1 VHGSLQYIY
10 MKSKFQEAYAQLNAA
25 QKQAVDTTEGPV
37 LVIAGPGTGKT
48 QLLTTR
54 IANIL
59 NKTDASA
66 SNILCLTFTESGAQT
81 MRERLTNF
89 IGQNAYDVTIST
101 YHAFGS
107 DLIRRFPDYFSE
119 LADTQP
125 VDDLGVDSI
134 FRGIVGKL
142 PYSNP
147 LKYADN
153 YLGDIRALVS
163 DAKRALLTPDDLRA
177 VAKQNRAFITKAS
190 PIIAKKLVD
199 VPRITKKTIPVFEE
213 ILHVLTDVGG
223 PVVSSVPKA
232 ILPLSQL
239 MITELAEAVA
249 DAQESGKTT
258 TLSTW
263 KKTWLAK
270 DETNNFIM
278 DGEKANRKLEAAAD
292 IYASYLKELEK
303 RKLFDY
309 DDMILRAV
317 HALETHAD
325 LHYTLQEQYLYILL
339 DEFQDTNGAQLRLVE
354 LLTDNP
360 VSEGRPNVLAVG
372 DDDQAIYAFQ
382 GANYSHMLQFQK
394 MYRNVLL
401 VPLTRNYRSHT
412 DVLSLARGVAEQ
424 IEERLHHHFPAI
436 EKTLTAENKKLPKKA
451 VIERWQAKS
460 DITQFSWVAKKIR
473 KLLDDGVSASDI
485 AVLAPQH
492 KYLEPLV
499 AFLQQE
505 QVPIRYEKRE
515 NVLDDPTIMQL
526 LCMSELCLALSEGNH
541 HKANSLWAEMLSYD
555 FWQLPTS
562 LIWELSWQAND
573 GQGNWTDILLKTE
586 TLKPVALFFI
596 RLSLLLKTETLETM
610 LDYLIGVQ
618 PLDLHEPASEL
629 FTSPFYAFHFHAL
642 TDMGSSV
649 VSSATQLTMGL
660 GVAVPGEPLA
670 RAASAS
676 TVGEGT
682 DRTPGNQSSDFW
694 NLLTN
699 LIVLR
704 SRLREYR
711 TDDDTPL
718 KLPDLLAFVAAHRA
732 AEIKILNTSPYQE
745 AAEAVQLLTA
755 FKAKGQEYAAVFIL
769 ATSDEAW
776 GSKTRGQISRLS
788 IPANLQFIRYAGAT
802 NDERLRLFYVAI
814 TRAKSQLYMVD
825 YTHNYAGK
833 TMMRLKYLNETE
845 GEKGEIVSPL
855 LPTGQQVVHEIDEAG
870 ANVLLPAT
878 ELAAYWQRRHQA
890 ALISRNVAP
899 MLATRLAKFQLS
911 PTHVSDF
918 TDIANCGPEAFFMKT
933 ILRFPQAPRPEVQ
946 FGNAMHET
954 LEWAHI
960 STKRQGTTPTEQTIL
975 KTFEQRLKIKRL
987 SEQDTEL
994 LLARG
999 QESLRAYWPQRQH
1012 TINQHNRAE
1021 YNFRNEGV
1029 FIGQTHLA
1037 GKIDKLIINPTEKT
1051 IAIVDY
1057 KTGQAHNHWT
1067 HDVKLHKYELQLYFY
1082 RLLVENSHTFAGY
1095 TVTDAYLEFVEP
1107 NEQGNIVELHAVF
1120 DDTKMQALTQLIQA
1134 IWKHITAINLPAIDT
1149 YSKDIRGIESFE
1161 RDLIDSLRNDI

>member
-1 VHGSLQYIY
+1 
-10 MKSKFQEAYAQLNAA
+10 MKSKFEEAYAQLNAA

-66 SNILCLTFTESGAQT
+66 NNILCLTFTESGAQT

-89 IGQNAYDVTIST
+89 IGQDAYDVTIST

-119 LADTQP
+119 FGDTQP
-125 VDDLGVDSI
+125 IDDLGVDSI
-134 FRGIVGKL
+134 FRAIVGKL
-142 PYSNP
+142 PYSSP

-163 DAKRALLTPDDLRA
+163 DAKRALLTPEDLKSI
-177 VAKQNRAFITKAS
+177 AKQNRAFITKAS
-190 PIIAKKLVD
+190 PLIAEALKD
-199 VPRITKKTIPVFEE
+199 VPRITKKTIPAFESL
-213 ILHVLTDVGG
+213 LHALTDDSETKNKVLSHTT
-223 PVVSSVPKA
+223 VQ
-232 ILPLSQL
+232 PLAQL
-239 MITELAEAVA
+239 MVPALAEAIA
-249 DAQESGKTT
+249 EAQESGKTT
-258 TLSTW
+258 ALSVW

-270 DETNNFIM
+270 NESNQFIM

-292 IYASYLKELEK
+292 IYAHYLQELTR

-325 LHYTLQEQYLYILL
+325 LRFTLQEQYLYILL

-394 MYRNVLL
+394 MYRDVLL
-401 VPLTRNYRSHT
+401 VPLVENYRSHA
-412 DVLSLARGVAEQ
+412 DVLHLARNIAEQ

-436 EKTLTAENKKLPKKA
+436 EKTLVAKNKKLPA
-451 VIERWQAKS
+451 AAIIERWQAKS
-460 DITQFSWVAKKIR
+460 DIAQFAWVAKKIHELIR
-473 KLLDDGVSASDI
+473 GGLPASEI

-499 AFLQQE
+499 AFMQQE
-505 QVPIRYEKRE
+505 QVPVRYEKRE
-515 NVLDDPTIMQL
+515 NVLDDPAIMQL
-526 LCMSELCLALSEGNH
+526 LGMSQLCVALATGDQRT
-541 HKANSLWAEMLSYD
+541 ANSLWAEVLSYD

-562 LIWELSWQAND
+562 LIWEMSWQAND
-573 GQGNWTDILLKTE
+573 EQGNWTEILLKTE
-586 TLKPVALFFI
+586 ALKPIALFFI
-596 RLSLLLKTETLETM
+596 RLSLLLHTETLETM

-618 PLDLHEPASEL
+618 PFDLHEPGFES
-629 FTSPFYAFHFHAL
+629 FTSPFYAYHFGAL
-642 TDMGSSV
+642 EAVQTMSLP
-649 VSSATQLTMGL
+649 LT
-660 GVAVPGEPLA
+660 VAD
-670 RAASAS
+670 ASPAERIEN
-676 TVGEGT
+676 VA
-682 DRTPGNQSSDFW
+682 FW
-694 NLLTN
+694 DLLTN

-704 SRLREYR
+704 SRLKEYR
-711 TDDDTPL
+711 PDDNSPL
-718 KLPDLLAFVAAHRA
+718 TLADLLEFVAAHRA

-755 FKAKGQEYAAVFIL
+755 FKAKGQEYTAVFVI

-814 TRAKSQLYMVD
+814 TRAKSQLYLID
-825 YTHNYAGK
+825 YVQNYAGK
-833 TMMRLKYLNETE
+833 YMTRLKYLNETT
-845 GEKGEIVSPL
+845 GEEQDEIISPFLPAGHQHIEEIEAGEQAL
-855 LPTGQQVVHEIDEAG
+855 LPT
-870 ANVLLPAT
+870 T
-878 ELAAYWQRRHQA
+878 ELAAYWQRRHHT
-890 ALISRNVAP
+890 ALNSHGIAP
-899 MLATRLAKFQLS
+899 LLASRLAKFQLS

-933 ILRFPQAPRPEVQ
+933 VLRFPQAPRPEVQ

-954 LEWAHI
+954 LEWIHL
-960 STKRQGTTPTEQTIL
+960 STKRQGTTPMEGAIL
-975 KTFEQRLKIKRL
+975 KTFEQRLRAKRL
-987 SEQDTEL
+987 SEQYTEL
-994 LLARG
+994 LLGRG
-999 QESLRAYWPQRQH
+999 QESLRAYWAQRQH
-1012 TINQHNRAE
+1012 TVDGNNRAE

-1029 FIGQTHLA
+1029 FVGASHLA
-1037 GKIDKLIINPTEKT
+1037 GKIDKLIINPTDKT
-1051 IAIVDY
+1051 ITIVDY
-1057 KTGQAHNHWT
+1057 KTGQAHTHWT

-1082 RLLVENSHTFAGY
+1082 RLLVEQSHAFAGY

-1107 NEQGNIVELHAVF
+1107 DEHGNIIELHALF
-1120 DDTKMQALTQLIQA
+1120 DDTKMQTLTKLIQA
-1134 IWKHITAINLPAIDT
+1134 IWQHITTINLPAIDT
-1149 YSKDIRGIESFE
+1149 YSKDIHGIEAFE
-1161 RDLIDSLRNDI
+1161 RDLIDSLGNDM